1 MKYDIIMIGHV
12 SKDIMIDFKGN
23 ETKLTG
29 GAVVQ
34 SSMAAIGSGVS
45 VQVVT
50 KISEDDKPLIE
61 PLRNTGVHWTA
72 ASSAQTTSIRNV
84 YFTEDKERRD
94 VTLISQADPFSSDD
108 IPDKKPGV
116 YHLAGLF
123 GGEIP
128 DTLIPVLAEK
138 SDVAV
143 DAQGVLRC
151 IDENG
156 ELLFRD
162 WERKK
167 EFLPLIRYFKTDAA
181 EAEILTGE
189 KDRIKAA
196 EILQSWGASE
206 VMLTHNTEVLIC
218 SNGQIFKAP
227 FTNSNYSGRT
237 GRGDSTFAAYLSR
250 RKTHD
255 IEDSLRFAAAL
266 CSIKMESPGPFTGT
280 VEDVVKR
287 MNHDKKSIK

>member
-1 MKYDIIMIGHV
+1 MKYDILMIGHV

-23 ETKLTG
+23 ETRLTG

-34 SSMAAIGSGVS
+34 SAMAAIGSGVS
-45 VQVVT
+45 VQVIT
-50 KISEDDKPLIE
+50 KISEEDKPLLE
-61 PLRNTGVHWTA
+61 PLRNSGVVWTDAPSTG
-72 ASSAQTTSIRNV
+72 TTSIKNV

-94 VTLISQADPFSSDD
+94 VTLISQADPFSLDD
-108 IPDKKPGV
+108 IPEDEPGV

-128 DTLIPVLAEK
+128 DTLIPDLAKK

-151 IDENG
+151 VDGEG
-156 ELLFRD
+156 ELLFKD
-162 WERKK
+162 WERKR
-167 EFLPLIRYFKTDAA
+167 EFLPLIRFFKTDAA

-189 KDRIKAA
+189 TNREKAA
-196 EILQSWGASE
+196 KILQSWGADE

-218 SNGQIFKAP
+218 SEGQIYKAP
-227 FTNSNYSGRT
+227 FTNSNFSGRT

-250 RKTHD
+250 RKTHSV
-255 IEDSLRFAAAL
+255 EESLQFAAAL
-266 CSIKMESPGPFTGT
+266 CSIKMESPGPFTGN

-287 MNHDKKSIK
+287 MDQDNR

>member
-1 MKYDIIMIGHV
+1 MKYDIMMIGHV
-12 SKDIMIDFKGN
+12 SKDIMIDYKGA
-23 ETKLTG
+23 ETRLTG

-50 KISEDDKPLIE
+50 KISEEDQPLIE
-61 PLRNTGVHWTA
+61 PLRKSGVNWTA
-72 ASSAQTTSIRNV
+72 ESSAATTSIKNV

-94 VTLISQADPFSSDD
+94 VTLISQADPFSLPD
-108 IPDKKPGV
+108 IPEENPGI

-128 DTLIPVLAEK
+128 DTLITPLADRAE
-138 SDVAV
+138 VAL

-151 IDENG
+151 IDDSG

-162 WERKK
+162 WTRKK
-167 EFLPLIRYFKTDAA
+167 ELLPFIKYFKTDAA

-189 KDRIKAA
+189 QDREKAA
-196 EILQSWGASE
+196 QILQSWGAGE

-218 SNGQIFKAP
+218 SEGQICKAP
-227 FTNSNYSGRT
+227 FTNSNFSGRT

-250 RKTHD
+250 RKTHN

-266 CSIKMESPGPFTGT
+266 CSIKMESPGPFTGN
-280 VEDVVKR
+280 VEDVEIR
-287 MNHDKKSIK
+287 MDQDNN

>member
-1 MKYDIIMIGHV
+1 MKYDITMIGHV
-12 SKDIMIDFKGN
+12 SKDIMIDYKGI
-23 ETKLTG
+23 ETRLTG

-34 SSMAAIGSGVS
+34 SSMAAIGSGVT
-45 VQVVT
+45 VQVIT
-50 KISEDDKPLIE
+50 KISEQDKSLIE
-61 PLRNTGVHWTA
+61 PLKKSGVIWKTSFSNH
-72 ASSAQTTSIRNV
+72 TTSIKNV

-94 VTLISQADPFSSDD
+94 VTLISQADPFSSED
-108 IPDKKPGV
+108 IPDEKPGV

-128 DTLIPVLAEK
+128 DTLIPFLAEK
-138 SDVAV
+138 SDVAL

-151 IDENG
+151 IDGEG

-162 WERKK
+162 WAGKK
-167 EFLPLIRYFKTDAA
+167 ELLPLIRFFKTDAA

-189 KDRIKAA
+189 ENREKAA
-196 EILQSWGASE
+196 EILHSWGADE

-218 SNGQIFKAP
+218 SGGKIFRAP
-227 FTNSNYSGRT
+227 FTNSNFSGRT

-250 RKTHD
+250 RKTHNV
-255 IEDSLRFAAAL
+255 EESLRFAAAL

-280 VEDVVKR
+280 VEDVLNR
-287 MNHDKKSIK
+287 MEIDNSL